1 MLELYDN
8 PEELMFPEGEQD
20 CYISTGSN
28 GDDKVPTNIG
38 GDDKVPIKRIIADK
52 VPIISQESANKL
64 ADIII
69 YLGNHPNSKS
79 NSIVQLLGVGETS
92 SVKAY
97 GRDFLGRFIL
107 DVITN
112 CDEIRLHSCSVNWNI
127 KSLGNLLALRL
138 TVWLRDLVST
148 SYSIARSKSSI
159 TRCPRMMYMRSW
171 IFCNSSIVV
180 LLLPLQ
186 D

>member
-1 MLELYDN
+1 MS
-8 PEELMFPEGEQD
+8 PEGEQD

-92 SVKAY
+92 SKKYLRKLIELGFVVAY
-97 GRDFLGRFIL
+97 GANKNRTYSLTQEFLMS
-107 DVITN
+107 
-112 CDEIRLHSCSVNWNI
+112 IRREKQS
-127 KSLGNLLALRL
+127 
-138 TVWLRDLVST
+138 
-148 SYSIARSKSSI
+148 
-159 TRCPRMMYMRSW
+159 
-171 IFCNSSIVV
+171 
-180 LLLPLQ
+180 
-186 D
+186 